1 MSAAPTPEHNKAIVR
16 RAIDE
21 IWNKGNLA
29 VVEEIYDAN
38 CVRHDPAT
46 PNLATGLENLKQQAA
61 LYRAAFPDLH
71 ITIEDIIV
79 EGEKVVMR
87 WSSSGTHRGELQ
99 GIAPTGKAI
108 TSSGISISLIAN
120 GKIIEERVNWDNFG
134 LMKQLGAIE

>member
-1 MSAAPTPEHNKAIVR
+1 MSAAPTPEHNKSIVR

-29 VVEEIYDAN
+29 VVEEVYDAN
-38 CVRHDPAT
+38 CVRHDPAA

-61 LYRAAFPDLH
+61 LYRKAFPDLR
-71 ITIEDIIV
+71 ITIEDIIA
-79 EGEKVVMR
+79 EGDKVVTR

-99 GIAPTGKAI
+99 GIAPTGKQI
-108 TSSGISISLIAN
+108 ISSGISISLIAN
-120 GKIIEERVNWDNFG
+120 GKIVEERVNWDNFG